1 MRSTKSCFSTQP
13 MQGALCSSKISRSA
27 LTLIFWSTSE
37 VKGFKSVGGLGYLSS
52 QTVSSFLDRRCS
64 SVCAYRSMH
73 GFGQCLSSHATLRH
87 RRHVGW
93 IAALFCSCLVAY
105 LAYLLRGQSHGHHLR
120 HIFLDDSE
128 GIAEFGFFVL
138 GGFAERVDGRF
149 HLVSIRSFRSIQHP
163 IQRVHA
169 HLARLS
175 EDTDEPCTRV
185 HRGTDASSTWSVIL
199 PPRPSSHLR
208 RPSIVSLRIWA
219 RTQYDQPRDP
229 PTPSRHGAVHRAC
242 ASSTRGARRLG
253 CVSTFRRRVDPRG
266 FQRSQSKPT

>member
-1 MRSTKSCFSTQP
+1 MVRPTFSCSSDFQARRDVLQSSSRSFWMRSTKSCFSTQP

-27 LTLIFWSTSE
+27 LTLIFWSTPE

-64 SVCAYRSMH
+64 CGCVYSSMH
-73 GFGQCLSSHATLRH
+73 CFSQGLSSHATLPYRW
-87 RRHVGW
+87 HVCW
-93 IAALFCSCLVAY
+93 IAALFCSCLVAH

-138 GGFAERVDGRF
+138 GRFAERVDGRF

-175 EDTDEPCTRV
+175 EDTDESCTRV
-185 HRGTDASSTWSVIL
+185 HRGTDASSTWSVIRPTTSFL
-199 PPRPSSHLR
+199 ASPPS
-208 RPSIVSLRIWA
+208 
-219 RTQYDQPRDP
+219 
-229 PTPSRHGAVHRAC
+229 VHRFPPH
-242 ASSTRGARRLG
+242 LG
-253 CVSTFRRRVDPRG
+253 TYPVRPAT
-266 FQRSQSKPT
+266 